1 MKKALSIFLSL
12 ALIFTLAACGEKNGG
27 KSPSESFAS
36 AESGEKQ
43 SIDAELEKLK
53 ELYDGTW
60 INQDPYNGPFTME
73 VLSTTGIKMTYEAS
87 GSHICDLFYFA
98 GDLTNISVSMGGISL
113 GKYSIDTETGILTH
127 KPTDTDIY
135 TYVKE

>member
-53 ELYDGTW
+53 ELYDGT
-60 INQDPYNGPFTME
+60 
-73 VLSTTGIKMTYEAS
+73 
-87 GSHICDLFYFA
+87 
-98 GDLTNISVSMGGISL
+98 
-113 GKYSIDTETGILTH
+113 
-127 KPTDTDIY
+127 
-135 TYVKE
+135 